1 MSRGNSP
8 TASCISEVRS
18 ELNNIVTGFGSR
30 SRRAARFEKEEEERA
45 RSRATSRA
53 ASRAG
58 SRAASVERVKKIET
72 RRQDPIMRR
81 LEDIDPFEILHSTP
95 DQLAKQLG
103 VHKGKGQLG
112 DINCAIEDIRTKSRI
127 EKDDRNEKI
136 IKTGAFADVTK
147 QIGNM
152 KTDHIREKIFK
163 RHGQGGFNDSDSDED
178 ESVRSSIKS
187 VKSSARRSSVIHH
200 NDDSDDDLDDIS
212 PYDSISN
219 AGVLKDRKTDFESS
233 GDIAEDIVRST
244 MREYASSRHQFNKD
258 VGVYSDSDDDDEVV
272 VKPRKKKDFKIGG
285 KSLAE
290 RKAEDPMDL
299 TATRR
304 RLLMPDPN
312 DPLDP
317 ANIDKMLEQR
327 MKVHF
332 FRCFFTQFINT
343 KERKRENGQASR
355 ESSRPSSRVSGTGED
370 WLAMAAR
377 AAQMSQ
383 ELSRL
388 DAAPID
394 QDKFDRV
401 YNDVLEGSS
410 AQSRSPPSDEVIV

>member
-1 MSRGNSP
+1 M
-8 TASCISEVRS
+8 I
-18 ELNNIVTGFGSR
+18 
-30 SRRAARFEKEEEERA
+30 
-45 RSRATSRA
+45 RSRAASRA

-58 SRAASVERVKKIET
+58 SRASSVERVKKIET
-72 RRQDPIMRR
+72 RKQDPIMRR

-103 VHKGKGQLG
+103 VHKGKGQVG

-127 EKDDRNEKI
+127 GRDESI
-136 IKTGAFADVTK
+136 IKTSAVADVGK

-163 RHGQGGFNDSDSDED
+163 RRGQGGFNDSDDDSDED
-178 ESVRSSIKS
+178 ESIRSSIKS
-187 VKSSARRSSVIHH
+187 VKSSSSRRSVIRHQ
-200 NDDSDDDLDDIS
+200 DDSDDDLDDIS

-219 AGVLKDRKTDFESS
+219 AGGLKDRKTDFESS

-244 MREYASSRHQFNKD
+244 MRQYASSRHQFNKD
-258 VGVYSDSDDDDEVV
+258 VGVYSDSDEDDEP
-272 VKPRKKKDFKIGG
+272 KPRKKKDFKIGG

-290 RKAEDPMDL
+290 RQAEDPMDL

-327 MKVHF
+327 LKV
-332 FRCFFTQFINT
+332 
-343 KERKRENGQASR
+343 
-355 ESSRPSSRVSGTGED
+355 
-370 WLAMAAR
+370 L
-377 AAQMSQ
+377 
-383 ELSRL
+383 
-388 DAAPID
+388 
-394 QDKFDRV
+394 
-401 YNDVLEGSS
+401 
-410 AQSRSPPSDEVIV
+410 